1 MKLIKYISI
10 ITVFCLM
17 LAGCDDTMLDYNTDP
32 NNPTEAP
39 NSTLLPTAMMS
50 TIVNL
55 SGTDPSWISS
65 VWVQHTAGV
74 HAQLRDY
81 DRLAGL
87 DASLVN
93 NNWNNLYPTIF
104 QNLNIVMEQAEEEG
118 HNNFLGIAKVLKAY
132 SATYAAD
139 MWGDIPLSEANQGI
153 DNLTPVY
160 DSQQEVYEQAL
171 DLLSEARTALNAET
185 VGTAGSSDL
194 IYGGDADAW
203 IRASYALEAKI
214 HNRWSNHD
222 PAGSAQRALDAAVS
236 AFQSVDHDLTFDN
249 FGTGSTEQHP
259 WYQEAFDR
267 GHHAFSESM
276 FNAMDPVDDPR
287 LELFAVPRDGEIVPA
302 PNGEAEADQ
311 FAASIYS
318 GLSENIISATAPQ
331 QLMTYGELLFIEAEA
346 HLRLENFTDAHN
358 AYEQAVRTSLAY
370 HGIEGAEA
378 DAFLAQEEV
387 LPANPAD
394 LELDH
399 IMTQKWIS
407 HFPFQAV
414 EAYTDFRRTG
424 YPELTNPV
432 GAIPNRF
439 PYPQV
444 EIDNNRDNVPEVT
457 INTPVW
463 FQN

>member
-1 MKLIKYISI
+1 MKLFKYLSI
-10 ITVFCLM
+10 LTVFCLI
-17 LAGCDDTMLDYNTDP
+17 LAACDDTMLDYNTDP

-104 QNLNIVMEQAEEEG
+104 QNLDIVIEQAEEEG
-118 HNNFLGIAKVLKAY
+118 NNNFVGIAKVVKAY
-132 SATYAAD
+132 AATYAAD
-139 MWGDIPLSEANQGI
+139 MWGDIPLSESNQGI

-160 DSQQEVYEQAL
+160 DSQEFVYEQAL
-171 DLLSEARTALNAET
+171 DLLSNARAALTAET

-222 PAGSAQRALDAAVS
+222 PAGSAQRVLDAAAS
-236 AFQSVDHDLTFDN
+236 AFQTVDHDLTFDN

-276 FNAMDPVDDPR
+276 FNAMDPVNDPR
-287 LELFAVPRDGEIVPA
+287 LSVFAVERDGEIVPA
-302 PNGEAEADQ
+302 PNGAAEADQ

-318 GLSENIISATAPQ
+318 GLSSEIISPTAPQ
-331 QLMTYGELLFIEAEA
+331 QLMTYGELLFTKAEA
-346 HLRLENFTDAHN
+346 HLRLDNPAEAHD
-358 AYEQAVRTSLAY
+358 AYERAVRTSLAY

-378 DAFLAQEEV
+378 DEFLAQEEI
-387 LPANPAD
+387 LPAPGA
-394 LELDH
+394 LELEH
-399 IMTQKWIS
+399 VITQKWIS
-407 HFPFQAV
+407 LFPFQAL

-424 YPELTNPV
+424 YPELTNPM

-444 EIDNNRDNVPEVT
+444 EIDNNRENVPDVN